1 MPLSSGT
8 NLGRY
13 RIHSL
18 LGAGGMGE
26 VYLAQDTRLNRRV
39 AIKVLPADLV
49 SNLQRIR
56 RFKQEAQAASALNH
70 PNIITIHE
78 IGEESGTHFIAT
90 EFIDGESLRQRMRR
104 ERVTLGEAL
113 EISVQA
119 ASALTAAHDNGIIHR
134 DIKPE
139 NIMLRR
145 DGYVK
150 ILDFGLAKL
159 TEKSPAHQSSDSDAS
174 TLLQTDPG
182 TVMGTVAYM
191 SPEQVRGKEADART
205 DIFSL
210 GVVLY
215 EMATRKLPFQGET
228 ASDLIAALLKSE
240 PVLPS
245 SFNRE
250 IPAELER
257 IILKTLAKDR
267 EERYQTARDL
277 LIDLK
282 ALKQD
287 LEFRNKLERTA
298 SPNREAAKTQIFRAT
313 TADGPHTTSS
323 AEYVVSGIKNHK
335 RSLAIILSVLVL
347 AAAGFGYWFYANHT
361 ANTKQIESIAVLPFQ
376 NGSGNAENEYLSD
389 GMTESLISS
398 LSQIPK
404 LNVKARSSVFR
415 YKGKETDLKKIAQEL
430 RVQAIL
436 SGRVVQRGEQLILN
450 LELVDAVT
458 ENILWAEQYN
468 RRQTDLV
475 ALQNEIAR
483 DVTNKLRIK
492 LSGADEQKLA
502 KKYTQNAE
510 AYQLYLKGRYERAK
524 FTTEGLLKSIEYY
537 DQAIGVDP
545 TYALA
550 YVGLSGSYQS
560 LGSIKA
566 IPHEEALLKA
576 RFAAERALVL
586 DDSLAEAHLAMAAVR
601 YFLEWNWE
609 SSAAE
614 FKRALEINPNDAE
627 SHMLFS
633 FYLASVGRVDESLHL
648 IRRARELDPLS
659 PIINAH
665 VGSRLYFARRYDE
678 ASDEL
683 KKALEMNP
691 NLHVIRY
698 GLGNVYERQGRYAEA
713 LAEYQKMPADAPN
726 HLGATG
732 WIAHLYAVSGRPA
745 EARSE
750 LKRLREMGQS
760 GHISNY
766 LIALTYGALGDKDE
780 AFTYLEK
787 AREERE
793 YTMLWVKVEPQLDSL
808 RSDPRFQ
815 DLLRHIGLMP

>member
-1 MPLSSGT
+1 MPLSSRT
-8 NLGRY
+8 SLGHY
-13 RIHSL
+13 EVHSL

-26 VYLAQDTRLNRRV
+26 VYLAHDTQLKRKV
-39 AIKVLPADLV
+39 ALKVLPA
-49 SNLQRIR
+49 NLINNRERLR
-56 RFKQEAQAASALNH
+56 RFKQEARAASALNH

-78 IGEESGTHFIAT
+78 IGISGDTHFIAT

-104 ERVTLGEAL
+104 EGVKLGEAL

-119 ASALTAAHDNGIIHR
+119 ASALTAAHETGIIHR

-145 DGYVK
+145 DGYGKV
-150 ILDFGLAKL
+150 LDFGLAKL
-159 TEKSPAHQSSDSDAS
+159 TEKSPAHQSSDSDAP

-191 SPEQVRGKEADART
+191 SPEQARGKEVDART

-215 EMATRKLPFQGET
+215 EMATRKLPFKGET
-228 ASDLIAALLKSE
+228 TSDLIAAILKSE

-257 IILKTLAKDR
+257 IILKSLAKDR

-298 SPNREAAKTQIFRAT
+298 PPNREEAKTQIFGAT
-313 TADGPHTTSS
+313 TAGGPHTTSS

-347 AAAGFGYWFYANHT
+347 AAAGFGYWFYANRT

-389 GMTESLISS
+389 GMAESLISS

-430 RVQAIL
+430 KVQAIL
-436 SGRVVQRGEQLILN
+436 SGHVVQRGEQLILN

-468 RRQTDLV
+468 RKQTDLV

-483 DVTNKLRIK
+483 DVTNKLRVK
-492 LSGADEQKLA
+492 LSGADEQKLS
-502 KKYTQNAE
+502 KSYTENAE

-524 FTTEGLLKSIEYY
+524 FTPEGLRKSIEYY
-537 DQAIGVDP
+537 NQAVGVDQ

-560 LGSIKA
+560 LGSLKV

-576 RFAAERALVL
+576 RFAAERALAL
-586 DDSLAEAHLAMAAVR
+586 DDSLAEAHLVMGGVR

-609 SSAAE
+609 SAAVE
-614 FKRALEINPNDAE
+614 FKRAIEINPNEAE
-627 SHMLFS
+627 AHMLFS
-633 FYLASVGRVDESLHL
+633 FYLASVGKVDESLQT

-659 PIINAH
+659 SIINGH

-678 ASDEL
+678 AVEEL
-683 KKALEMNP
+683 KKAAEMNT
-691 NLHVIRY
+691 NLPVQRY
-698 GLGNVYERQGRYAEA
+698 PLGNIYERQGRYAEA

-732 WIAHLYAVSGRPA
+732 WVAHLYAVSGRPA
-745 EARSE
+745 EARVALE
-750 LKRLREMGQS
+750 RLREMGKS
-760 GHISNY
+760 GHVSNY
-766 LIALTYGALGDKDE
+766 LIALTHAGLGEKDE
-780 AFTYLEK
+780 AFAYLEK
-787 AREERE
+787 AREGRE
-793 YTMLWVKVEPQLDSL
+793 YMMLWVKVEPQLDGL

-815 DLLRHIGLMP
+815 DLLRRVGLMP